1 MRKGWII
8 AVVILVVVLIAADR
22 ISLLIA
28 ESQIADRVQKS
39 QELSSRPH
47 VTIKGFPFLTQ
58 VLGGRYHEV
67 DVSVRGITRNSLT
80 VDKLT
85 VKAHGVSVPLSKV
98 VSGSVSEVPVDHAE
112 AVVSVG
118 YANLNAY
125 IAGQLGEVLKV
136 SGANGKLRLTGT
148 LPVPPRISLSADA
161 TIDVAGSAI
170 TLRPAALSSVL
181 AKLAGSGVTAGT
193 VEKFLTVRLP
203 ISQLPFGISLR
214 SATVTPTALVIAA
227 SASGLTLRAPSG

>member
-1 MRKGWII
+1 
-8 AVVILVVVLIAADR
+8 
-22 ISLLIA
+22 
-28 ESQIADRVQKS
+28 VQ
-39 QELSSRPH
+39 
-47 VTIKGFPFLTQ
+47 
-58 VLGGRYHEV
+58 
-67 DVSVRGITRNSLT
+67 
-80 VDKLT
+80 
-85 VKAHGVSVPLSKV
+85 AHGVSVPLSKV
-98 VSGSVSEVPVDHAE
+98 MSGSVREVPVDHAE
-112 AVVSVG
+112 AVVSLG

-136 SGANGKLRLTGT
+136 SGANGKLRLTGR
-148 LPVPPRISLSADA
+148 LPVPPRVSLSADA
-161 TIDVAGSAI
+161 TVDVAGSAI

-181 AKLAGSGVTAGT
+181 AKLAGSGVTAST